1 MARYSRRL
9 SAPRREWLVPGLW
22 NSASDG
28 DNPQGRPPGQVEGS
42 EDWSL
47 PLGYTTVGDAGTKI
61 HSNGLV
67 RIQQTRDP
75 GGPPGVTSASHPL
88 GPYTIERIVGTI
100 NVATGATHI
109 SGAIYLAIFGVFD
122 TGNPYE
128 ASGTTPSIDRLRTQE
143 GVMHCA
149 SGIIT
154 ADQSGPAV
162 VGHQIDIRTKRVVVP
177 GKSFYIIDHTFHA
190 ESGVDVIYYW
200 PVIKVLVRY
209 A

>member
-22 NSASDG
+22 DTADLGNA
-28 DNPQGRPPGQVEGS
+28 PGQVETAA
-42 EDWSL
+42 DWQL
-47 PLGYTTVGDAGTKI
+47 PLGLQSVGDEGTKI
-61 HSNGLV
+61 HANGLV
-67 RIQQTRDP
+67 RVQQTRDP
-75 GGPPGVTSASHPL
+75 DGPPGISSASHPL
-88 GPYTIERIVGTI
+88 GPYTIERIVGTA
-100 NVATGATHI
+100 NVATGATDVG
-109 SGAIYLAIFGVFD
+109 GAVYLVIFGVFD

-128 ASGTTPSIDRLRTQE
+128 AAGTTPAIDRLRTQE

-149 SGIIT
+149 SGMLT
-154 ADQSGPAV
+154 ADASGPAV

-177 GKSFYIIDHTFHA
+177 GKSFYIINHTFQA
-190 ESGVDVIYYW
+190 AAGTATNYYW

>member
-22 NSASDG
+22 DTEDLGNA
-28 DNPQGRPPGQVEGS
+28 PGQVES
-42 EDWSL
+42 AADWSL
-47 PLGYTTVGDAGTKI
+47 PLGFQTLGDDGTKI

-67 RIQQTRDP
+67 RVQQTRDP
-75 GGPPGVTSASHPL
+75 LGPPGVSSASHPL
-88 GPYTIERIVGTI
+88 GPYTIERIVGSI
-100 NVATGATHI
+100 NVATGATDVG
-109 SGAIYLAIFGVFD
+109 GAIYLAIFGVFD

-128 ASGTTPSIDRLRTQE
+128 ASGTTPAIDRLRTQE

-149 SGIIT
+149 SGIVT

-162 VGHQIDIRTKRVVVP
+162 VAHQVDIRTKRVVVP
-177 GKSFYIIDHTFHA
+177 GKSFYIIDHCFRANDGTAQITF
-190 ESGVDVIYYW
+190 W
-200 PVIKVLVRY
+200 PVIKCLVRY

>member
-22 NSASDG
+22 DTETLGNA
-28 DNPQGRPPGQVEGS
+28 PGQVES
-42 EDWSL
+42 AADWLL
-47 PLGYTTVGDAGTKI
+47 PLGSTDVGNEGTKI

-67 RIQQTRDP
+67 RVQQTRDP
-75 GGPPGVTSASHPL
+75 GGPPGISSASHPL

-100 NVATGATHI
+100 NVSTGATHKV
-109 SGAIYLAIFGVFD
+109 AATYLAIFGVFD

-149 SGIIT
+149 SGCIT
-154 ADQSGPAV
+154 ADQSGPAA
-162 VGHQIDIRTKRVVVP
+162 VGHQVDIRTKRVVVP
-177 GKSFYIIDHTFHA
+177 GKSFYIIDHTVYAADGDPRIFF
-190 ESGVDVIYYW
+190 W

>member
-1 MARYSRRL
+1 MARYTRRL

-22 NSASDG
+22 DTETLGNA
-28 DNPQGRPPGQVEGS
+28 PGQVES
-42 EDWSL
+42 AADWSL
-47 PLGYTTVGDAGTKI
+47 PLGYEEVGDNGTKI
-61 HSNGLV
+61 HANGLV
-67 RIQQTRDP
+67 RVQQTRDP
-75 GGPPGVTSASHPL
+75 GGPPGISSASHPL

-100 NVATGATHI
+100 NVATGGT
-109 SGAIYLAIFGVFD
+109 SVVGCIYLAIFGVFD

-162 VGHQIDIRTKRVVVP
+162 AGHQVDIRTKRVVVP
-177 GKSFYIIDHTFHA
+177 GKSFYIIDHTIEA
-190 ESGVDVIYYW
+190 GAGGSPSIYYW